1 MSIASKVLCVNL
13 KTSCLGTS
21 FVDPTLTANLEHSTG
36 ADVGKVKGSKK
47 ILGNHLKPVRAL
59 LREART
65 YVNEA
70 SLPGISDDLRIVT
83 PKRLAEIREH
93 LADIETRM
101 AEEIA
106 KFSETVAYQPPPL
119 PDGTPQAPQEMSRW
133 LACIEEDRVGLKE
146 AFDPHD
152 YPPLENLPTFF
163 SVRLSVCD
171 LPAGDYLRVEGLTD
185 ETIDKLKAEHS
196 QMLERV
202 GAAARNE
209 VHKKLVEMLSRISE
223 NLDQEDISRLKSTT
237 FTNLQDYLAKVPDL
251 NITNDPQL
259 EAMRVACTERLNVSM
274 AAVKAS
280 AQLKERAK
288 EAATEILS
296 RFGGG
301 NRKIMLAD
309 PVDADASV
317 AA

>member
-1 MSIASKVLCVNL
+1 MSTSIASKVLCVNL

-93 LADIETRM
+93 LADVEARM
-101 AEEIA
+101 AKEVA
-106 KFSETVAYQPPPL
+106 KFSELIAVVP
-119 PDGTPQAPQEMSRW
+119 PDGSPPYERSLWA
-133 LACIEEDRVGLKE
+133 ACIEEDRVGLKE
-146 AFDPHD
+146 AFDPND

-259 EAMRVACTERLNVSM
+259 EAMRVACTKRLNVSM

-280 AQLKERAK
+280 VQLKERAK

-301 NRKIMLAD
+301 NRKIMLAES
-309 PVDADASV
+309 PADSTSESV